1 MKKYLLILFC
11 LFFVNCSGYKPI
23 FSSKDFK
30 FSFDEIIIDK
40 NNKISKKLSRKLIS
54 FSSQNREKIKL
65 KIDSKDNETV
75 LSKDSK
81 GDPLIFEIDIEVII
95 DVELTNEEK
104 QTFNFNE
111 KFSFNNQT
119 NKFELNQ
126 YKNTIKENLID
137 KIFDKFIIQLRLM

>member
-1 MKKYLLILFC
+1 MKKYWSILFF
-11 LFFVNCSGYKPI
+11 LFFANCSGYEPI

-30 FSFDEIIIDK
+30 YSFDEIIIDE
-40 NNKISKKLSRKLIS
+40 NNNISKKLYRKLIS
-54 FSSQNREKIKL
+54 FSSQNKEKIKL
-65 KIDSKDNETV
+65 KIISKDNETV

-81 GDPLIFEIDIEVII
+81 GDPLIFEIDIQVLI
-95 DVELTNEEK
+95 DVEFSNKEK
-104 QTFNFNE
+104 RIFNFNE

-137 KIFDKFIIQLRLM
+137 KVFDKFILQLRLI